1 MNNTLYITVGL
12 PGSGKSTYVKNF
24 INNKDIEYL
33 SSDSL
38 RAVYGKSEEDQTVTP
53 LVFGHIKRKVDE
65 FLKDGKNVMVD
76 ATSVNRKERSDYIK
90 TAKKHGAK
98 VVAIVFKMDRQGLI
112 DRNKKRGEQ
121 GGRVV
126 PDWVIDKML
135 NKFED
140 PSYSEWIDV
149 MIYVW
154 ILFHFLSINGKLNSI
169 IFFLISIKN
178 SEFAILVW
186 AYPLLLI

>member
-12 PGSGKSTYVKNF
+12 PGSGKSTYAKEF
-24 INNKDIEYL
+24 IKGKEIEYL

-76 ATSVNRKERSDYIK
+76 ATSVNRKERSDYIN
-90 TAKKHGAK
+90 TAKKYGAK

-140 PSYSEWIDV
+140 PSYDEGIDV
-149 MIYVW
+149 MIYV
-154 ILFHFLSINGKLNSI
+154 
-169 IFFLISIKN
+169 
-178 SEFAILVW
+178 
-186 AYPLLLI
+186 

>member
-1 MNNTLYITVGL
+1 MNNTLYIAVGL
-12 PGSGKSTYVKNF
+12 PGSGKSTYAKNF
-24 INNKDIEYL
+24 IKDKDIEYL

-65 FLKDGKNVMVD
+65 FLKDGKNVLVD
-76 ATSVNRKERSDYIK
+76 ATSVNRRERSDYINS
-90 TAKKHGAK
+90 AKKYGAK

-135 NKFED
+135 AKFEE
-140 PSYSEWIDV
+140 PSYNEGIDV
-149 MIYVW
+149 MIYV
-154 ILFHFLSINGKLNSI
+154 
-169 IFFLISIKN
+169 
-178 SEFAILVW
+178 
-186 AYPLLLI
+186 

>member
-12 PGSGKSTYVKNF
+12 PGSGKSTYAKEF
-24 INNKDIEYL
+24 IKGKEIEYL

-38 RAVYGKSEEDQTVTP
+38 RAVFGKSEEDQTVTP
-53 LVFGHIKRKVDE
+53 LVFGHIKRNVDE

-76 ATSVNRKERSDYIK
+76 ATSVNRKERSDYIN
-90 TAKKHGAK
+90 TAKKYGAK
-98 VVAIVFKMDRQGLI
+98 VVVIVFKMDRQGLI

-135 NKFED
+135 AKFEE
-140 PSYSEWIDV
+140 PSYSEGIDV
-149 MIYVW
+149 MIYV
-154 ILFHFLSINGKLNSI
+154 
-169 IFFLISIKN
+169 
-178 SEFAILVW
+178 
-186 AYPLLLI
+186 

>member
-12 PGSGKSTYVKNF
+12 PGSGKSTYAKEF
-24 INNKDIEYL
+24 IKGKEIEYL

-38 RAVYGKSEEDQTVTP
+38 RAVFGKSEEDQTVTP

-76 ATSVNRKERSDYIK
+76 ATSVNRKERSDYIN
-90 TAKKHGAK
+90 TAKKYGAK
-98 VVAIVFKMDRQGLI
+98 VVVIVFKMDRQGLI

-135 NKFED
+135 AKFEE
-140 PSYSEWIDV
+140 PSYSEGIDV
-149 MIYVW
+149 MIYV
-154 ILFHFLSINGKLNSI
+154 
-169 IFFLISIKN
+169 
-178 SEFAILVW
+178 
-186 AYPLLLI
+186 

>member
-1 MNNTLYITVGL
+1 MNTLYITVGL
-12 PGSGKSTYVKNF
+12 PGSGKSTYAKEF
-24 INNKDIEYL
+24 IKGKEIEYL

-38 RAVYGKSEEDQTVTP
+38 RAVFGKSEEDQTVTP

-76 ATSVNRKERSDYIK
+76 ATSVNRKERSDYIN
-90 TAKKHGAK
+90 TAKKYGAK

-135 NKFED
+135 AKFEE
-140 PSYSEWIDV
+140 PSYSEGIDV
-149 MIYVW
+149 MIYV
-154 ILFHFLSINGKLNSI
+154 
-169 IFFLISIKN
+169 
-178 SEFAILVW
+178 
-186 AYPLLLI
+186 

>member
-24 INNKDIEYL
+24 IKDKEIEYL

-65 FLKDGKNVMVD
+65 FLKDGKNVLVD

-90 TAKKHGAK
+90 TAKKYGAK
-98 VVAIVFKMDRQGLI
+98 IVVIVFKMDRQGLI
-112 DRNKKRGEQ
+112 ERNKKRGEQ

-135 NKFED
+135 AKFEE
-140 PSYSEWIDV
+140 PSYSEGIDV
-149 MIYVW
+149 MIYV
-154 ILFHFLSINGKLNSI
+154 
-169 IFFLISIKN
+169 
-178 SEFAILVW
+178 
-186 AYPLLLI
+186 

>member
-1 MNNTLYITVGL
+1 MNNTLYIAVGL
-12 PGSGKSTYVKNF
+12 PGSGKSTYAKNF
-24 INNKDIEYL
+24 IKDKDIEYL
-33 SSDSL
+33 SSDEL

-65 FLKDGKNVMVD
+65 FLKDGKNVLVD
-76 ATSVNRKERSDYIK
+76 ATSVNRKERSDYINS
-90 TAKKHGAK
+90 AKKYGAK

-135 NKFED
+135 AKFEE
-140 PSYSEWIDV
+140 PSYSEGIDV
-149 MIYVW
+149 MIYV
-154 ILFHFLSINGKLNSI
+154 
-169 IFFLISIKN
+169 
-178 SEFAILVW
+178 
-186 AYPLLLI
+186 

>member
-24 INNKDIEYL
+24 IKDKDIEYL

-53 LVFGHIKRKVDE
+53 LVFGHIKKKVDE
-65 FLKDGKNVMVD
+65 FLKDGKNVLVD
-76 ATSVNRKERSDYIK
+76 ATSVNRKERSDYIN
-90 TAKKHGAK
+90 TAKKYGAK

-126 PDWVIDKML
+126 PDFVIDKML
-135 NKFED
+135 NKFEE
-140 PSYSEWIDV
+140 PSYSEGIDV
-149 MIYVW
+149 IIYV
-154 ILFHFLSINGKLNSI
+154 
-169 IFFLISIKN
+169 
-178 SEFAILVW
+178 
-186 AYPLLLI
+186 

>member
-12 PGSGKSTYVKNF
+12 PGSGKSTYAKEF
-24 INNKDIEYL
+24 IKGKEIEYL

-38 RAVYGKSEEDQTVTP
+38 RAVFGKSEEDQTVTP

-65 FLKDGKNVMVD
+65 FLKDGKNVLVD
-76 ATSVNRKERSDYIK
+76 ATSLNRKERSDYIN
-90 TAKKHGAK
+90 TAKKYGAK

-135 NKFED
+135 NKFEE
-140 PSYSEWIDV
+140 PSYDEGIDV
-149 MIYVW
+149 MIYV
-154 ILFHFLSINGKLNSI
+154 
-169 IFFLISIKN
+169 
-178 SEFAILVW
+178 
-186 AYPLLLI
+186 

>member
-1 MNNTLYITVGL
+1 MNTLYITVGL

-24 INNKDIEYL
+24 IKDKEIEYL

-65 FLKDGKNVMVD
+65 FLKDGKNVLVD
-76 ATSVNRKERSDYIK
+76 ATSVNRKERSDYIN
-90 TAKKHGAK
+90 TAKKYGAK

-112 DRNKKRGEQ
+112 ERNKKRGEQ

-135 NKFED
+135 NKFEE
-140 PSYSEWIDV
+140 PSYDEGIDV
-149 MIYVW
+149 MIYV
-154 ILFHFLSINGKLNSI
+154 
-169 IFFLISIKN
+169 
-178 SEFAILVW
+178 
-186 AYPLLLI
+186 

>member
-24 INNKDIEYL
+24 IKDKEIEYL

-65 FLKDGKNVMVD
+65 FLKDGKNVLVD
-76 ATSVNRKERSDYIK
+76 ATSVNRKERSDYIN
-90 TAKKHGAK
+90 TAKKYGAK

-112 DRNKKRGEQ
+112 ERNKKRGDQ

-135 NKFED
+135 NKFEE
-140 PSYSEWIDV
+140 PSYDEGIDV
-149 MIYVW
+149 MIYV
-154 ILFHFLSINGKLNSI
+154 
-169 IFFLISIKN
+169 
-178 SEFAILVW
+178 
-186 AYPLLLI
+186 

>member
-24 INNKDIEYL
+24 IKDKEIEYL

-38 RAVYGKSEEDQTVTP
+38 RAIYGKSEEDQTVTP

-65 FLKDGKNVMVD
+65 FLKDGKNVLVD
-76 ATSVNRKERSDYIK
+76 ATSVNRKERSDYIN
-90 TAKKHGAK
+90 TAKKYGAK

-121 GGRVV
+121 GGREV
-126 PDWVIDKML
+126 PTFVIDKML
-135 NKFED
+135 NKFEE
-140 PSYSEWIDV
+140 PSYSEGIDV
-149 MIYVW
+149 IIYV
-154 ILFHFLSINGKLNSI
+154 
-169 IFFLISIKN
+169 
-178 SEFAILVW
+178 
-186 AYPLLLI
+186 

>member
-24 INNKDIEYL
+24 IKDKDVEYL
-33 SSDSL
+33 SSDEL

-53 LVFGHIKRKVDE
+53 LVFGHIKKKVDE
-65 FLKDGKNVMVD
+65 FLKDGKNVLVD

-90 TAKKHGAK
+90 TAKKYGAK

-112 DRNKKRGEQ
+112 ERNKKRGEQ

-135 NKFED
+135 AKFEE
-140 PSYSEWIDV
+140 PSYDEGIDV
-149 MIYVW
+149 IIYV
-154 ILFHFLSINGKLNSI
+154 
-169 IFFLISIKN
+169 
-178 SEFAILVW
+178 
-186 AYPLLLI
+186 

>member
-1 MNNTLYITVGL
+1 MNTLYITVGL

-24 INNKDIEYL
+24 IKDKEIEYL

-65 FLKDGKNVMVD
+65 FLKDGKNVLVD

-90 TAKKHGAK
+90 TAKKYGAK

-135 NKFED
+135 NKFEE
-140 PSYSEWIDV
+140 PSYDEGIDV
-149 MIYVW
+149 MIYV
-154 ILFHFLSINGKLNSI
+154 
-169 IFFLISIKN
+169 
-178 SEFAILVW
+178 
-186 AYPLLLI
+186 

>member
-1 MNNTLYITVGL
+1 MSTLYITVGL

-24 INNKDIEYL
+24 IKDKDIEYL

-65 FLKDGKNVMVD
+65 FLKDGKNVLVD
-76 ATSVNRKERSDYIK
+76 ATSVNRKERSDYIN
-90 TAKKHGAK
+90 TAKKYGAK

-126 PDWVIDKML
+126 PDFVIDKML
-135 NKFED
+135 NKFEE
-140 PSYSEWIDV
+140 PSYSEGIDV
-149 MIYVW
+149 IIYV
-154 ILFHFLSINGKLNSI
+154 
-169 IFFLISIKN
+169 
-178 SEFAILVW
+178 
-186 AYPLLLI
+186 

>member
-12 PGSGKSTYVKNF
+12 PGSGKSTYAKEF
-24 INNKDIEYL
+24 IKGKEIEYL

-38 RAVYGKSEEDQTVTP
+38 RAVYGKDENDQSVTSI
-53 LVFGHIKRKVDE
+53 VFGHIKRKVDE

-76 ATSVNRKERSDYIK
+76 ATSVNRKERSDYIN
-90 TAKKHGAK
+90 TAKKYGAK

-135 NKFED
+135 AKFEE
-140 PSYSEWIDV
+140 PSYSEGIDV
-149 MIYVW
+149 MIYV
-154 ILFHFLSINGKLNSI
+154 
-169 IFFLISIKN
+169 
-178 SEFAILVW
+178 
-186 AYPLLLI
+186 

>member
-1 MNNTLYITVGL
+1 MNTLYITVGL

-24 INNKDIEYL
+24 IKDKDIEYL

-65 FLKDGKNVMVD
+65 FLKDGKNVLVD
-76 ATSVNRKERSDYIK
+76 ATSVNRKERSDYIN
-90 TAKKHGAK
+90 TAKKYGAK

-112 DRNKKRGEQ
+112 DRNKKRGEE

-126 PDWVIDKML
+126 PDFVIDKML
-135 NKFED
+135 NKFEE
-140 PSYSEWIDV
+140 PSYSEGIDV
-149 MIYVW
+149 MIYV
-154 ILFHFLSINGKLNSI
+154 
-169 IFFLISIKN
+169 
-178 SEFAILVW
+178 
-186 AYPLLLI
+186 

>member
-1 MNNTLYITVGL
+1 VTVMNTLYITVGL

-24 INNKDIEYL
+24 IKDKDIEYL

-65 FLKDGKNVMVD
+65 FLKDGKNVLVD
-76 ATSVNRKERSDYIK
+76 ATSVNRKERSDYIN
-90 TAKKHGAK
+90 TAKKYGAK

-126 PDWVIDKML
+126 PDFVIDKML
-135 NKFED
+135 NKFEE
-140 PSYSEWIDV
+140 PSYSEGIDV
-149 MIYVW
+149 IIYV
-154 ILFHFLSINGKLNSI
+154 
-169 IFFLISIKN
+169 
-178 SEFAILVW
+178 
-186 AYPLLLI
+186 

>member
-24 INNKDIEYL
+24 IKDKEIEYL

-65 FLKDGKNVMVD
+65 FLKDGKNVLVD

-90 TAKKHGAK
+90 TAKKYDAK

-126 PDWVIDKML
+126 SDFVIDKML
-135 NKFED
+135 AKFEE
-140 PSYSEWIDV
+140 PSYDEGIDV
-149 MIYVW
+149 MIYV
-154 ILFHFLSINGKLNSI
+154 
-169 IFFLISIKN
+169 
-178 SEFAILVW
+178 
-186 AYPLLLI
+186 